1 MKTYEKLGAFYLGKY
16 FDMASQQL
24 KDDLVLYDSK
34 DLNTHAV
41 IIGMTGSGKT
51 GLGISLLEEALI
63 DNIPVIAID
72 PKGDLPNLLL
82 NFPGLQGGDFRPW
95 INEQDALNAG
105 LTPDQFAG
113 EQADLWRKGL
123 ASWDQDPERIARL
136 KASADF
142 AVYTPGSNAGQP
154 VSVLRNFAPPT
165 ADIMAEKDLL
175 RDRIQSTVT
184 ALLALLGIEADPIT
198 SREHI
203 LLSNIIES
211 SWAAGKALDLAGM
224 IRAIQSPPFE
234 RIGIMDLEAFYPPK
248 ERFQLAMRLNNL
260 LAAPGFEAWLEGEPI
275 NINRMLY
282 TDQGRPRASIFS
294 ISHLSDAERM
304 FFVAVLLNEILAWM
318 RTQQGTTSLRAVL
331 YMDEIFGYFPPV
343 KNPPSKAPLLTLLKQ
358 ARAFGL
364 GVVLSTQNPVD
375 LDYKG
380 LSNTGTW
387 FIGRLQTD
395 RDKARVLE
403 GLEGAAAGTG
413 FDRGSME
420 EILAGLGQRV
430 FLLNNVHENAPVT
443 FQTRWALSYLRGPMT
458 REQIKTLTADR
469 KITSAPAAVASPA
482 AAFAASATPA
492 APSQP
497 AAPPPVS
504 KPPVIP
510 PGIKSFYLPGSGAGQ
525 GLEYFPALA
534 GWIDVHYSSTKY
546 KVSVSETVA
555 LTAMFE
561 EGPVVVDWDAAEELN
576 LDPADLETEPLAGP
590 SFSKLPAAAK
600 TTKAYT
606 KWNKDMMRW
615 VRQNRPLLVYRSRQ
629 HKLSSDPQETKADFM
644 ARLAQ
649 AARESR
655 DLKVEKLRRKYSSK
669 FNTLNNRLMR
679 AEQAVMREKEQ
690 SQSSKVQTAISF
702 GTAILG
708 AFMGRKAVSVGSAG
722 RFGTAMR
729 SASRIRKESMDVNR
743 AKETFDATKL
753 QLEELDQRLQE
764 DIERIEANFVP
775 DEESIQEVLVKPKSS
790 DMTLEFFGL
799 VWMPYRRDARGQLS
813 PDWV

>member
-1 MKTYEKLGAFYLGKY
+1 MKAYEKIGAFYLGKS
-16 FDMASQQL
+16 FDMAAQQL
-24 KDDLVLYDSK
+24 KDELVLYDSK

-82 NFPGLQGGDFRPW
+82 TFPQLQPGDFRPW

-105 LTPDQFAG
+105 LTPDQFAAK
-113 EQADLWRKGL
+113 QADLWRKGL
-123 ASWDQDPERIARL
+123 AGWDQEPERIARL

-142 AVYTPGSNAGQP
+142 AVYTPGSNAGTP
-154 VSVLRNFAPPT
+154 VSVLRSFAPPT

-224 IRAIQSPPFE
+224 IHAIQSPPFA
-234 RIGIMDLEAFYPPK
+234 RIGIMDLEAFYPPND
-248 ERFQLAMRLNNL
+248 RFQLAMRLNNL

-275 NINRMLY
+275 NINHLMY
-282 TDQGRPRASIFS
+282 TEQGRPRASIFS
-294 ISHLSDAERM
+294 ISHLSDTERM
-304 FFVAVLLNEILAWM
+304 FFVSVLLNEILAWM
-318 RTQQGTTSLRAVL
+318 RSQPGTTSLRALV

-395 RDKARVLE
+395 RDKARVIE

-413 FDRGSME
+413 FNRSRME
-420 EILAGLGQRV
+420 EVLAGLGQRV
-430 FLLNNVHENAPVT
+430 FLLNNVHENAPVV
-443 FQTRWALSYLRGPMT
+443 FQTRWVLSYLRGPMT
-458 REQIKTLTADR
+458 REQIKTLKVDR
-469 KITSAPAAVASPA
+469 SATQTPATVASPA
-482 AAFAASATPA
+482 AAAAPAAQAKPA
-492 APSQP
+492 APAP
-497 AAPPPVS
+497 APAGKAPVL
-504 KPPVIP
+504 P
-510 PGIKSFYLPGSGAGQ
+510 PGINVYYLPASGAGQ

-534 GWIDVHYSSTKY
+534 GWIDVHYSSAKY
-546 KVSVSETVA
+546 KVSASEKVSLA
-555 LTAMFE
+555 SMFE
-561 EGPVVVDWDAAEELN
+561 EGPVAMDWDAAQEIPLE
-576 LDPADLETEPLAGP
+576 PADLETEPLTGT
-590 SFSKLPAAAK
+590 SFAELPAAAHK
-600 TTKAYT
+600 TNAYA
-606 KWNKDMMRW
+606 KWNKDLLRW
-615 VRQNRPLLVYRSRQ
+615 VRQNRPLRLFRSSRFNIA
-629 HKLSSDPQETKADFM
+629 SEPQESRGDFM
-644 ARLAQ
+644 ARLAH

-655 DLKVEKLRRKYSSK
+655 DLEVEKLRRKYSAK
-669 FNTLNNRLMR
+669 FNTLNDRMMR
-679 AEQAVMREKEQ
+679 AEQRVMREKEQ

-708 AFMGRKAVSVGSAG
+708 AFMGRKAVSIGTAG
-722 RFGTAMR
+722 RVGTAMR
-729 SASRIRKESMDVNR
+729 SASRIRKESMDVKR
-743 AKETFDATKL
+743 AEEVLESTRI

-764 DIERIEANFVP
+764 DIERIEAEFDPENE
-775 DEESIQEVLVKPKSS
+775 DIQEVLVKPKSS

-799 VWMPYRRDARGQLS
+799 VWMPYRRDVQGRLA
-813 PDWV
+813 PDWT

>member
-1 MKTYEKLGAFYLGKY
+1 MKALSDNLYFKNLDNNAGVFHHLIDAAEEEEVKEAVLAYFFLQRENRPMEKGELDDLIEKWFEDRWNCRINFEIDDALKKLERLELVTRDGNILQCQPLAEAKRTAGPYLGQLFYVQLELIPTPLGVIGGSQMKAYEKLGAFYLGKY

-113 EQADLWRKGL
+113 KQAELWRKGL

-142 AVYTPGSNAGQP
+142 AVYTPGSSAGQP

-395 RDKARVLE
+395 RDKARVIE

-458 REQIKTLTADR
+458 REQIKMLTADR
-469 KITSAPAAVASPA
+469 KVTPAPAAVAAPATSPA
-482 AAFAASATPA
+482 VSAVPAAS
-492 APSQP
+492 SQP
-497 AAPPPVS
+497 AAPP
-504 KPPVIP
+504 
-510 PGIKSFYLPGSGAGQ
+510 
-525 GLEYFPALA
+525 
-534 GWIDVHYSSTKY
+534 H
-546 KVSVSETVA
+546 
-555 LTAMFE
+555 
-561 EGPVVVDWDAAEELN
+561 
-576 LDPADLETEPLAGP
+576 
-590 SFSKLPAAAK
+590 
-600 TTKAYT
+600 
-606 KWNKDMMRW
+606 R
-615 VRQNRPLLVYRSRQ
+615 
-629 HKLSSDPQETKADFM
+629 
-644 ARLAQ
+644 
-649 AARESR
+649 
-655 DLKVEKLRRKYSSK
+655 
-669 FNTLNNRLMR
+669 
-679 AEQAVMREKEQ
+679 
-690 SQSSKVQTAISF
+690 
-702 GTAILG
+702 
-708 AFMGRKAVSVGSAG
+708 
-722 RFGTAMR
+722 R
-729 SASRIRKESMDVNR
+729 SASRR
-743 AKETFDATKL
+743 
-753 QLEELDQRLQE
+753 
-764 DIERIEANFVP
+764 
-775 DEESIQEVLVKPKSS
+775 
-790 DMTLEFFGL
+790 
-799 VWMPYRRDARGQLS
+799 
-813 PDWV
+813 

>member
-1 MKTYEKLGAFYLGKY
+1 MKAYEKLGAFYLGKLY
-16 FDMASQQL
+16 DMPSQQL
-24 KDDLVLYDSK
+24 RDDIVLYDSK

-51 GLGISLLEEALI
+51 GLGIALLEEALI

-82 NFPGLQGGDFRPW
+82 NFPQLQPDDFRPW

-105 LTPDQFAG
+105 LTPDQFAAK
-113 EQADLWRKGL
+113 QATLWRNGL
-123 ASWDQDPERIARL
+123 AQWDQDPERIARL
-136 KASADF
+136 KAAADTT
-142 AVYTPGSNAGQP
+142 VYTPGSSAGLP
-154 VSVLRNFAPPT
+154 VSVLRNFSPPSES
-165 ADIMAEKDLL
+165 IMEEKDLL
-175 RDRIQSTVT
+175 RERIQSTVT

-203 LLSNIIES
+203 LVSNIIES
-211 SWAAGKALDLAGM
+211 TWAKGAGLDLVAM

-234 RIGIMDLEAFYPPK
+234 RIGIMDLESFYPSK
-248 ERFQLAMRLNNL
+248 DRFQLAMRLNNL

-282 TDQGRPRASIFS
+282 TEAGKPRASIFT
-294 ISHLSDAERM
+294 ISHLSDSERM
-304 FFVAVLLNEILAWM
+304 FFVAVLLNEILSWM
-318 RTQQGTTSLRAVL
+318 RSQPGTTSLRAIL

-343 KNPPSKAPLLTLLKQ
+343 KNPPSKTPLLTLLKQ

-395 RDKARVLE
+395 RDKQRVLE

-413 FDRGSME
+413 FDRARME
-420 EILAGLGQRV
+420 ETLAGLRKRV
-430 FLLNNVHENAPVT
+430 FLLNNVHETAPVT
-443 FQTRWALSYLRGPMT
+443 FQTRWAMSYLRGPLT
-458 REQIKTLTADR
+458 REQIRTLMAGR
-469 KITSAPAAVASPA
+469 KDQMPAPGPAPMMQAVQP
-482 AAFAASATPA
+482 TPA
-492 APSQP
+492 AN
-497 AAPPPVS
+497 
-504 KPPVIP
+504 KPPVMP
-510 PGIKSFYLPGSGAGQ
+510 PGIDVYYLPASGAGE

-534 GWIDVHYSSTKY
+534 GWIDVHYSSTEY
-546 KVSVSETVA
+546 KVSASHKLA
-555 LTAMFE
+555 LALMLE
-561 EGPVVVDWDAAEELN
+561 EGQLVLDWDMAEEIT
-576 LDPADLETEPLAGP
+576 LDPADLETEPLTGP
-590 SFSKLPAAAK
+590 CFADLPAVAK
-600 TTKAYT
+600 NAKKYA
-606 KWNKDMMRW
+606 KWNQDFLRW
-615 VRQNRPLLVYRSRQ
+615 VRQNRPMLIYRSKRFN
-629 HKLSSDPQETKADFM
+629 LSSNPQETKGEFL

-649 AARESR
+649 AAREKR
-655 DLKVEKLRRKYSSK
+655 DLEVEQLRRRYSSK

-690 SQSSKVQTAISF
+690 SQSSKIQTAISF

-708 AFMGRKAVSVGSAG
+708 AFLGRKAVSAGSAG

-729 SASRIRKESMDVNR
+729 SASRIRKESMDVYR
-743 AKETFDATKL
+743 AQETLEGTKL
-753 QLEELDQRLQE
+753 GLAELDQRLE
-764 DIERIEANFVP
+764 ADIEGIEAAFDP
-775 DEESIQEVLVKPKSS
+775 HSETIQEILVKPKSS

-799 VWMPYRRDARGQLS
+799 VWMPYRRDVRGQLA
-813 PDWV
+813 PDWQ

>member
-1 MKTYEKLGAFYLGKY
+1 MKAYEKLGAFYLGKS
-16 FDMASQQL
+16 FDMAAQQL
-24 KDDLVLYDSK
+24 KDELVLYDSK

-82 NFPGLQGGDFRPW
+82 TFPQLQPGDFRPW

-105 LTPDQFAG
+105 LTPDQFAAK
-113 EQADLWRKGL
+113 QADLWRKGL
-123 ASWDQDPERIARL
+123 AGWDQEPERIARL

-142 AVYTPGSNAGQP
+142 AVYTPGSNAGTP
-154 VSVLRNFAPPT
+154 VSVLRSFAPPT

-224 IRAIQSPPFE
+224 IHAIQSPPFA
-234 RIGIMDLEAFYPPK
+234 RIGIMDLEAFYPPND
-248 ERFQLAMRLNNL
+248 RFQLAMRLNNL

-275 NINRMLY
+275 NINHLMY
-282 TDQGRPRASIFS
+282 TEQGRPRASIFS
-294 ISHLSDAERM
+294 ISHLSDTERM
-304 FFVAVLLNEILAWM
+304 FFVSVLLNEILAWM
-318 RTQQGTTSLRAVL
+318 RSQPGTTSLRALL

-395 RDKARVLE
+395 RDKARVIE

-413 FDRGSME
+413 FNRSRME
-420 EILAGLGQRV
+420 EVLAGLGQRV
-430 FLLNNVHENAPVT
+430 FLLNNVHENAPVV
-443 FQTRWALSYLRGPMT
+443 FQTRWVLSYLRGPMT
-458 REQIKTLTADR
+458 REQIKTLKVDR
-469 KITSAPAAVASPA
+469 SATQTPATVASPA
-482 AAFAASATPA
+482 AAAAPTAPARPA
-492 APSQP
+492 APAP
-497 AAPPPVS
+497 APASKAPVL
-504 KPPVIP
+504 P
-510 PGIKSFYLPGSGAGQ
+510 PGIKVYYLPASGAGQ

-534 GWIDVHYSSTKY
+534 GWIDVHYSSAKY
-546 KVSVSETVA
+546 KVSASEKVSLA
-555 LTAMFE
+555 SMFE
-561 EGPVVVDWDAAEELN
+561 EGPVAMDWDAAQEIPLE
-576 LDPADLETEPLAGP
+576 PADLETEPLTGA
-590 SFSKLPAAAK
+590 SFAELPAAAHK
-600 TTKAYT
+600 TNAYA
-606 KWNKDMMRW
+606 KWNKDLLRW
-615 VRQNRPLLVYRSRQ
+615 VRQNRPLRLLRSSRFNIA
-629 HKLSSDPQETKADFM
+629 SEPQESRGDFM

-655 DLKVEKLRRKYSSK
+655 DLEVEKLRRKYSAK
-669 FNTLNNRLMR
+669 FNTLNDRMMR
-679 AEQAVMREKEQ
+679 AEQRVMREKEQ

-708 AFMGRKAVSVGSAG
+708 AFMGRKAVSIGTAG
-722 RFGTAMR
+722 RVGTAMR
-729 SASRIRKESMDVNR
+729 SASRIRKESMDVKR
-743 AKETFDATKL
+743 AEEILESTRI

-764 DIERIEANFVP
+764 DIERIEAEFDPENE
-775 DEESIQEVLVKPKSS
+775 DIQEVLVKPKSS

-799 VWMPYRRDARGQLS
+799 VWMPYRRDVQGRLA
-813 PDWV
+813 PDWT

>member
-1 MKTYEKLGAFYLGKY
+1 MKAYEKLGAFYLGKS
-16 FDMASQQL
+16 FDMAAQQL
-24 KDDLVLYDSK
+24 KDELMLYDSK

-82 NFPGLQGGDFRPW
+82 TFPQLQPGDFRPW

-105 LTPDQFAG
+105 LTPDQFAAK
-113 EQADLWRKGL
+113 QADLWRKGL
-123 ASWDQDPERIARL
+123 AGWDQEPERIARL

-142 AVYTPGSNAGQP
+142 AVYTPGSNAGTP
-154 VSVLRNFAPPT
+154 VSVLRSFAPPT

-224 IRAIQSPPFE
+224 IHAIQSPPFA
-234 RIGIMDLEAFYPPK
+234 RIGIMDLEAFYPPND
-248 ERFQLAMRLNNL
+248 RFQLAMRLNNL

-275 NINRMLY
+275 IINHLMY
-282 TDQGRPRASIFS
+282 TEQGRPRASIFS
-294 ISHLSDAERM
+294 ISHLSDTERM
-304 FFVAVLLNEILAWM
+304 FFVSVLLNEILAWM
-318 RTQQGTTSLRAVL
+318 RSQPGTTSLRALV

-395 RDKARVLE
+395 RDKARVIE

-413 FDRGSME
+413 FNRSRME
-420 EILAGLGQRV
+420 EVLAGLGQRV
-430 FLLNNVHENAPVT
+430 FLLNNVHENAPVV
-443 FQTRWALSYLRGPMT
+443 FQTRWVLSYLRGPMT
-458 REQIKTLTADR
+458 REQIKTLKMDR
-469 KITSAPAAVASPA
+469 SATQTPATVASPA
-482 AAFAASATPA
+482 AAAAPTAPAKPA
-492 APSQP
+492 APAP
-497 AAPPPVS
+497 APASKAPVL
-504 KPPVIP
+504 P
-510 PGIKSFYLPGSGAGQ
+510 PGINVYYLPASGAGQ

-534 GWIDVHYSSTKY
+534 GWIDVHYSSAKY
-546 KVSVSETVA
+546 KVSASEKVSLA
-555 LTAMFE
+555 SMFE
-561 EGPVVVDWDAAEELN
+561 EGPVAMDWDAAREIPLE
-576 LDPADLETEPLAGP
+576 PADLETEPLTGA
-590 SFSKLPAAAK
+590 SFAELPAAAHK
-600 TTKAYT
+600 TNAYA
-606 KWNKDMMRW
+606 KWNKDLLRW
-615 VRQNRPLLVYRSRQ
+615 VRQNRPLHLFRSSRF
-629 HKLSSDPQETKADFM
+629 KISSEPQASRGDFM
-644 ARLAQ
+644 ARLSQ

-655 DLKVEKLRRKYSSK
+655 DLEVEKLRRKYSAK
-669 FNTLNNRLMR
+669 FNTLNDRMMR
-679 AEQAVMREKEQ
+679 AEQRVMREKEQ

-708 AFMGRKAVSVGSAG
+708 AFMGRKAVSIGTAG
-722 RFGTAMR
+722 RVGTAMR
-729 SASRIRKESMDVNR
+729 SASRIRKESMDVKR
-743 AKETFDATKL
+743 AEEVLESTRI

-764 DIERIEANFVP
+764 DIARIEAAFDPENE
-775 DEESIQEVLVKPKSS
+775 DIQEVLVKPKSS

-799 VWMPYRRDARGQLS
+799 VWMPYRRDVQGRLA
-813 PDWV
+813 PDWT

>member
-1 MKTYEKLGAFYLGKY
+1 
-16 FDMASQQL
+16 MASQQI
-24 KDDLVLYDSK
+24 KDELVLYDSK

-51 GLGISLLEEALI
+51 GLGISLIEEALI

-113 EQADLWRKGL
+113 KQADLWRKGL

-142 AVYTPGSNAGQP
+142 AVYTPGSSAGQP

-318 RTQQGTTSLRAVL
+318 RTQQGTTSLRAIL

-395 RDKARVLE
+395 RDKDRVLE

-413 FDRGSME
+413 FDRGRME

-458 REQIKTLTADR
+458 REQIKRLTADR
-469 KITSAPAAVASPA
+469 KVTSTPASVVAPAASSTVSAAPA
-482 AAFAASATPA
+482 ATSQTATP
-492 APSQP
+492 P
-497 AAPPPVS
+497 APPVS
-504 KPPVIP
+504 RPPVIP

-534 GWIDVHYSSTKY
+534 GWIDVHYSSPKY

-555 LTAMFE
+555 LTAMFA
-561 EGPVVVDWDAAEELN
+561 EGPVVVDWDAAQEIN

-590 SFSKLPAAAK
+590 GFADLPAAAK
-600 TTKAYT
+600 KATAYT

-629 HKLSSDPQETKADFM
+629 FKLSSGPQESKADFM

-649 AARESR
+649 AAREGR
-655 DLKVEKLRRKYSSK
+655 DLQVEKLRRKYSSK
-669 FNTLNNRLMR
+669 FNTLNNRQMR

-764 DIERIEANFVP
+764 DIERIEADFVP

-799 VWMPYRRDARGQLS
+799 VWMPYRRDARGQLA
-813 PDWV
+813 PDWA